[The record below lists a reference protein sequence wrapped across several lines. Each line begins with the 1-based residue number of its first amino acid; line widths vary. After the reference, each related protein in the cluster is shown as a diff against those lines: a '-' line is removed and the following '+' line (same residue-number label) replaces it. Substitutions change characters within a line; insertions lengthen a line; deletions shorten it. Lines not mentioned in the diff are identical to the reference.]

1 MLKEKEEFKLS
12 LEFDYTTGL
21 PVINGSSIKGMLRSV
36 FYNKKDDEKLIE
48 EKEKYIRDIL
58 KELIKKEN
66 PKFNGEFDFEELT
79 NNIFEGKCKAKD
91 KNGIHMS
98 ISERDIFLGA
108 TIDIEATIEEMKRT
122 KQEKIICLEKI
133 M

>member
-1 MLKEKEEFKLS
+1 MS

-91 KNGIHMS
+91 KMAS
-98 ISERDIFLGA
+98 IC
-108 TIDIEATIEEMKRT
+108 
-122 KQEKIICLEKI
+122 Q
-133 M
+133 